1 MTTNLS
7 WTGRKQDLV
16 LVVLIVGIG
25 ASMVSAVEAQA
36 RAKTDTIYNQC
47 ACRCV
52 APGDIVGSISH
63 FNNDAGVSCGTYLG
77 KTCNYTNSQTGGV
90 STGTLKN
97 CGGYKPGGTK
107 ALQQTA
113 PLMNAPLMRRG
124 VEGDKAGDA
133 GSGTAESGGSKS
145 K

>member
-1 MTTNLS
+1 MTTGIVAKRGN
-7 WTGRKQDLV
+7 RE
-16 LVVLIVGIG
+16 VVLLALLAGLT
-25 ASMVSAVEAQA
+25 VSTAIPAESL
-36 RAKTDTIYNQC
+36 AKPKQPIYNQC

-63 FNNDAGVSCGTYLG
+63 FNNDAGVSCGVYLG

-97 CGGYKPGGTK
+97 CGGYKPGGTQ
-107 ALQQTA
+107 ALQQTV
-113 PLMNAPLMRRG
+113 PKVNAPIMRRG
-124 VEGDKAGDA
+124 VEGEKAGET
-133 GSGTAESGGSKS
+133 GSGTADGSKS

>member
-1 MTTNLS
+1 MTIGTRGRGRRQHLMFLTLV
-7 WTGRKQDLV
+7 TGLGAVMAFPADSLAKPKQP
-16 LVVLIVGIG
+16 
-25 ASMVSAVEAQA
+25 
-36 RAKTDTIYNQC
+36 IYNQC

-63 FNNDAGVSCGTYLG
+63 FNNDAGVSCGAYLG

-97 CGGYKPGGTK
+97 CGGYKPGGTQ

-113 PLMNAPLMRRG
+113 PRFDAPIMRRG
-124 VEGDKAGDA
+124 VEGDKTGDA
-133 GSGTAESGGSKS
+133 GSGTGKSDGATSK
-145 K
+145 

>member
-1 MTTNLS
+1 MTRMTCRASNRNHAVALGVC
-7 WTGRKQDLV
+7 TLV
-16 LVVLIVGIG
+16 
-25 ASMVSAVEAQA
+25 AVTLLLPGGSEG
-36 RAKTDTIYNQC
+36 RAKDPVYNQC

-113 PLMNAPLMRRG
+113 PQFNAPIMRRG
-124 VEGDKAGDA
+124 VEGGNSVEA
-133 GSGTAESGGSKS
+133 GSGNVESNGANSK
-145 K
+145 

>member
-1 MTTNLS
+1 MTVEIQMN
-7 WTGRKQDLV
+7 RKQHKTFFA
-16 LVVLIVGIG
+16 LI
-25 ASMVSAVEAQA
+25 AMLSAFIAHPEMSL
-36 RAKTDTIYNQC
+36 AKPKQPIYNQC

-107 ALQQTA
+107 ALQQTVPQVTA
-113 PLMNAPLMRRG
+113 PVMRRG
-124 VEGDKAGDA
+124 VEGDKAGEA
-133 GSGTAESGGSKS
+133 GLSTGKSDEATSK
-145 K
+145 

>member
-1 MTTNLS
+1 MMR
-7 WTGRKQDLV
+7 TGCLTLRRRSAIFLGISAGLV
-16 LVVLIVGIG
+16 L
-25 ASMVSAVEAQA
+25 ASLLPGTSDA
-36 RAKTDTIYNQC
+36 RVKKDTIYNQC

-63 FNNDAGVSCGTYLG
+63 FNNDAGVSCGSYLG

-107 ALQQTA
+107 ALQAA
-113 PLMNAPLMRRG
+113 PQVNAPIMRRG
-124 VEGDKAGDA
+124 VDGEQATASDKK
-133 GSGTAESGGSKS
+133 EK
-145 K
+145 